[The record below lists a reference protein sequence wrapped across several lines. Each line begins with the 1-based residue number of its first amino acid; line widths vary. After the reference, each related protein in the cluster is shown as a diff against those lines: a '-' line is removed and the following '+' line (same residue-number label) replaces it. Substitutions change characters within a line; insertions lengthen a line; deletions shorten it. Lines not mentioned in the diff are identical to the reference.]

1 MATLVEMLLDAASNK
16 GDFDLIADYAAA
28 IPVEVV
34 RNMFRVPRADR
45 GPLRD

>member
-1 MATLVEMLLDAASNK
+1 MATLVEMLLDAASNRD
-16 GDFDLIADYAAA
+16 DFDLIADYAAA

-34 RNMFRVPRADR
+34 RNMLRVPHADR